1 MKKCFT
7 YPDGAL
13 WYLSYIMT
21 DVRKFSYV
29 FRRQITNNPL
39 PHLWGEAG
47 HKEILTYPC
56 PRVDPKE
63 TLHLEGVLCCPYQ
76 QRKNANENLKRK
88 ADLSVPSRLLATV
101 PTQWYLPTKWKNP
114 AWTIS
119 VQLNT
124 GFLQAKA
131 TREGRLDLLSG
142 TLPYTAVFNFCNIPY
157 GKPVNRSISFP
168 WFWEPLK

>member
-1 MKKCFT
+1 M
-7 YPDGAL
+7 L
-13 WYLSYIMT
+13 YLLRWSSVIFIIIYIMT

-63 TLHLEGVLCCPYQ
+63 TLHLEGVLCCTYQ

-142 TLPYTAVFNFCNIPY
+142 TLPYTSVFNFCNIPY